1 MTTTQDVYKQQANA
15 VKTCDGNKP
24 LAEVK
29 QNAARYKLS
38 NEDIE
43 HFKTELPYQCRI
55 LDGFT
60 FSRDLVALYQHI
72 RLHIPSIKMLPVSEA
87 IVVRRDNPTL
97 HTKASLFYEDCP
109 YTIGTIEV
117 CHGDSKRYRFRS
129 GRVTNAKY
137 KNQTWQSTSRFYQMD
152 GSDMGSFGKRV
163 AALCTPFSFQV
174 LSHLFFSPIRN
185 QSKKAIDE
193 TVYATQKLISL
204 VQNPDVLQREVE
216 NLINQGVTFMT
227 PEFNEFIEKFKE
239 AKQASIHEQ
248 HRSVPVYFIRVVTRG
263 DQQFV
268 EVLNVQNVRGSLDY
282 PVLVDS
288 EPMLRLHIDD
298 VPEDVMG
305 KLSVLMITD
314 VGVHINTVGVR
325 ISDTYFWV
333 ER

>member
-43 HFKTELPYQCRI
+43 HFKTELPHQCRI

-72 RLHIPSIKMLPVSEA
+72 RLHIPSIKMLPVSEV
-87 IVVRRDNPTL
+87 IVVRRDSPTL

-117 CHGDSKRYRFRS
+117 CHGDSRQYRFRS
-129 GRVTNAKY
+129 GRVANAKY
-137 KNQTWQSTSRFYQMD
+137 KNNAWSSSSKFYQMNGGD
-152 GSDMGSFGKRV
+152 VGSFAKRV

-174 LSHLFFSPIRN
+174 LSHLFFPPIHN
-185 QSKKAIDE
+185 QSKRAIDE
-193 TVYATQKLISL
+193 TVRATHKLISP

-227 PEFNEFIEKFKE
+227 PEFNEFVEKFRE
-239 AKQASIHEQ
+239 AKQESIHEQ
-248 HRSVPVYFIRVVTRG
+248 NRSVPAYFIRVVTRG
-263 DQQFV
+263 TQQFV
-268 EVLNVQNVRGSLDY
+268 EVLNVQNVRATEH

-288 EPMLRLHIDD
+288 QPMFRLHIDD